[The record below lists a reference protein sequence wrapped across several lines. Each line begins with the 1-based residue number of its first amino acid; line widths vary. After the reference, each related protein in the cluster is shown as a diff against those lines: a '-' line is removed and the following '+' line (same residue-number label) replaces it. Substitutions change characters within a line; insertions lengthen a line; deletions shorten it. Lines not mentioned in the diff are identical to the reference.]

1 MGDLKLRFLKISKVM
16 IIGMLSI
23 LSSVMLTSSAF
34 ADMYVSFKKSI
45 GRCYV
50 YNPIDVNRINS
61 ENRIGT
67 FKNIDKEKT
76 FKVVSKAKNEEGY
89 FKKCSEFY
97 KLENLGWVCSS
108 VLVPTKEYKNPFDG
122 LNANNFI
129 PLPEKKNQNVKDD
142 AFDKDHVKITPSDK
156 KDEYHNIR
164 SIINRNDAQ
173 TVFPGNRTF
182 IALSKN
188 YISRINSK
196 KKITKVIFPQNQHI
210 QLDKSDFAI
219 NIKFGNDVPDKYI
232 VDFIIE
238 CGNIVY
244 TINAAVDS
252 ALPSQI
258 VTLDIKETD
267 EDKAVQ
273 QQDLSAYQ
281 DSINQASALPEE
293 IKIAKIL
300 ERVYSNDYL
309 GYWSKRN
316 TAYGDVISTSISN
329 IFVLDHVFDSLLT
342 EESIIDFAKNH
353 IVGKLIGY
361 GQVEIFDGKSRV
373 LFLYKKLQ

>member
-1 MGDLKLRFLKISKVM
+1 MTIGISSV
-16 IIGMLSI
+16 LF
-23 LSSVMLTSSAF
+23 SVMLTSSAF
-34 ADMYVSFKKSI
+34 ADTYVSFKKSI

-50 YNPIDVNRINS
+50 YDPVDVNRINS

-97 KLENLGWVCSS
+97 KLKNLGWVCSS
-108 VLVPTKEYKNPFDG
+108 VLIPAKADQNPFSG
-122 LNANNFI
+122 LNENNFI
-129 PLPEKKNQNVKDD
+129 PLPEKKNQYATNDVSGKDR
-142 AFDKDHVKITPSDK
+142 VTITPSDK

-232 VDFIIE
+232 VDFIVE

-273 QQDLSAYQ
+273 RQDLSAYQ

-309 GYWSKRN
+309 SYWSKRN